1 MDASRNAVA
10 TQEEL
15 GPRPRDREIVGSA
28 VLITL
33 PSKAERRMGMQ
44 IAAKHLQ
51 NPAPRLHSS
60 VVSGLSSSSLFFSSR
75 LGSVVDED
83 DEIGEDATDESFVA
97 LTAEVEVE
105 AITTDPSLEPERR
118 LEDASLAMM

>member
-1 MDASRNAVA
+1 
-10 TQEEL
+10 
-15 GPRPRDREIVGSA
+15 
-28 VLITL
+28 
-33 PSKAERRMGMQ
+33 MQ